1 MTIFKKNDT
10 IIETDVEDIT
20 EEEIDKYYEVVFNY
34 NKGRMDDILK
44 ITVSKT
50 SEEDKVDVAFDK
62 KSNVKFERLNRITGY
77 LSEVSNW
84 NDGSTTCM
92 AA

>member
-20 EEEIDKYYEVVFNY
+20 KEEIDKYYEVVFNY
-34 NKGRMDDILK
+34 NKGKMDDILK

-50 SEEDKVDVAFDK
+50 SEEDKVDIAFDK
-62 KSNVKFERLNRITGY
+62 KSNVKFERLNR
-77 LSEVSNW
+77 VN
-84 NDGSTTCM
+84 
-92 AA
+92 

>member
-1 MTIFKKNDT
+1 MTMFKKNDT

-34 NKGRMDDILK
+34 NKGKMDDILK

-62 KSNVKFERLNRITGY
+62 KSNVKFERLNR
-77 LSEVSNW
+77 VSQ
-84 NDGSTTCM
+84 
-92 AA
+92 